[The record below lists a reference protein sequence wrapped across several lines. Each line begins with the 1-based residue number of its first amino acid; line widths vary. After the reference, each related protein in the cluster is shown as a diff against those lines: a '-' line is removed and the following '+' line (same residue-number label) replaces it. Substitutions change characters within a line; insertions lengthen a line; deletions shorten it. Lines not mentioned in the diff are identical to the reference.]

1 MSISVALC
9 TYNGAEFLAEQ
20 LESLAA
26 QCLLPDELVVCDD
39 ASPDGTVAI
48 LGEFA
53 AGAPFPV
60 RIHGNAHNLGY
71 VKNFEQA
78 ISLCTG
84 ELIALCDQDD
94 VWHPEKLARSARL
107 LADLPEIGLVCTDAE
122 VVGRKL
128 EPLGLRMSQML
139 GFGAAEQAS
148 VARGSA
154 LEVLV
159 RINFVTGAA
168 MMFRSSLR
176 PAALPIPDGWVHD
189 GWIALMI
196 SLTAGVAFIDAP
208 LLAYRQHG
216 SNRIGAPPQ
225 ARLRDAISPQEPRGL
240 AARRDAER
248 WRVACERARPIA
260 READLALL
268 AGKQHHTRLRAEL
281 PAARL
286 PRVPRIAREVLRRNY
301 QRYSAGTASA
311 LKDLLS
317 P

>member
-26 QCLLPDELVVCDD
+26 QRVLPDELVVCDD

-48 LGEFA
+48 LRDFA
-53 AGAPFPV
+53 SSAAFPV
-60 RIHGNAHNLGY
+60 RIHVNPHNLGY
-71 VKNFEQA
+71 VRNFEQA

-122 VVGRKL
+122 VVGRNL

-168 MMFRSSLR
+168 TMFRSGLR
-176 PAALPIPDGWVHD
+176 AAVLPIPDGWVHD

-196 SLTAGVAFIDAP
+196 SLRARVAFIDAP

-216 SNRIGAPPQ
+216 TNRIGAPPQ
-225 ARLRDAISPQEPRGL
+225 ARLRDALSPGSPRERSATL
-240 AARRDAER
+240 DAER
-248 WRVACERARPIA
+248 WQVACERAQPAA

-286 PRVPRIAREVLRRNY
+286 PRLPRIAGELLRHNY
-301 QRYSAGTASA
+301 QRYSAGAGSA
-311 LKDLLS
+311 LKDLLA